1 MKGVHA
7 SKEIFG
13 ILQDSFRFFFV
24 FFLSVGTPKQS
35 THTYRIYIYIHVIY
49 MLTQWVSLRK
59 QIKLFPEL
67 GLRAFLGYKIEPP
80 RGHEPNQRK
89 QFKICTLAESVYIYI
104 FNIHEY
110 IYIYISIML
119 NQEASRTSR
128 MISIA
133 VALRDLYRYAFA
145 IARRPAKRS
154 TLSN

>member
-1 MKGVHA
+1 
-7 SKEIFG
+7 
-13 ILQDSFRFFFV
+13 
-24 FFLSVGTPKQS
+24 
-35 THTYRIYIYIHVIY
+35 

-59 QIKLFPEL
+59 QIKLFPGL

-89 QFKICTLAESVYIYI
+89 QFKICTLAESVYIYLI
-104 FNIHEY
+104 YMN

>member
-35 THTYRIYIYIHVIY
+35 THTYRIYIYIYIYIHVLY

-59 QIKLFPEL
+59 QIKLFPGL

-104 FNIHEY
+104 
-110 IYIYISIML
+110 
-119 NQEASRTSR
+119 
-128 MISIA
+128 
-133 VALRDLYRYAFA
+133 
-145 IARRPAKRS
+145 
-154 TLSN
+154 